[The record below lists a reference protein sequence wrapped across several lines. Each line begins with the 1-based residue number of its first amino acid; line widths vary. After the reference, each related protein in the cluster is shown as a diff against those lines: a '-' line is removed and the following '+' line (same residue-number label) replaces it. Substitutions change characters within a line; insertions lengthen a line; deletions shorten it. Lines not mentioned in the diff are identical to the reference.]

1 MKMIDHNHAQQMIQ
15 KQFRI
20 NDNVHVVLATY
31 KRDRKIEITKTG
43 DKFSVTE
50 AGYKRETVDG
60 LTQKEALSQ
69 LKKRMKVEF
78 PRSHKLY
85 IAFK

>member
-1 MKMIDHNHAQQMIQ
+1 MKMIDRNHAQQMIQ

-20 NDNVHVVLATY
+20 NDKVHVTLATY
-31 KRDRKIEITKTG
+31 KRDRKIELDKQG
-43 DKFSVTE
+43 DKFTVIE
-50 AGYKRETVDG
+50 AGYKRETVTG